1 MKGKWISKFIIF
13 LTLCSL
19 ISLTLSDFAFAKD
32 DFSDSKVCAL
42 YFTYIG
48 CPNCA
53 VCDPIVLT
61 EWPKK
66 YPNLVVIEY
75 GWHGGDWEDPNS
87 QFFGEYAKA
96 YKTQPA
102 VPQLVFDKSNI
113 KLGRIEV
120 PKGESYIKSKIS
132 NPCPLIDKSISF
144 ENLNLNEL
152 PARPKIWANG
162 RVLIKLSENEYL
174 FQWNGENPPKT
185 IGKEKI
191 TQKELKELLFTEN
204 IFEKLK
210 NKAFDIVEPQ
220 KVEFSGS
227 AFPGSEFVPYA
238 EFENAIKIKVSEN
251 LITNKPEEN
260 QNLNEE
266 INQNPE
272 EETINL
278 PFIGKIETKKFSLPV
293 LTFLIAIADGFNP
306 CAFFVIT
313 ALLATLIVTGVSS
326 KTEARKKIL
335 LVGGIFVFFSAF
347 FYFLFMSV
355 LLNVFERG
363 REILILTLVA
373 GAIAVFA
380 GIVNIKDY
388 FYFQKGI
395 SLTLPKG
402 QKEKFFQRLKNLSLT
417 ESYWALI
424 GSTVIIA
431 TTVNIYEL
439 LCTFGFPMIYTRI
452 LTLRELS
459 SLEYYLYL
467 IFYSLIYVIPLV
479 IIVLIFAITLGAK
492 RFSQLWVRRLKLSSG
507 FMILFLG
514 LVLML
519 KPKLLESALTAF
531 SVLFAAIITSGIV
544 ILIDSFIKKR
554 KKPEAT
560 L

>member
-32 DFSDSKVCAL
+32 DSSDSKVCTL
-42 YFTYIG
+42 YFTIIG
-48 CPNCA
+48 CANCA

-61 EWPKK
+61 EWPQK

-75 GWHGGDWEDPNS
+75 GWHEDDWEDPNS

-132 NPCPLIDKSISF
+132 NPCPLIDKSVSF

-152 PARPKIWANG
+152 PAFPKIWANQ

-260 QNLNEE
+260 QNPNEE
-266 INQNPE
+266 INQNLKE
-272 EETINL
+272 GTINL
-278 PFIGKIETKKFSLPV
+278 PFIGKIETKKFSLPI

-306 CAFFVIT
+306 CAFFVLT
-313 ALLATLIVTGVSS
+313 FLLAALTGLAG
-326 KTEARKKIL
+326 ARRKIL
-335 LVGGIFVFFSAF
+335 LVGGIFIFFSAL

-355 LLNVFERG
+355 LLNVFQLG
-363 REILILTLVA
+363 GKITILTIIA
-373 GAIAVFA
+373 GVIAIFA
-380 GIVNIKDY
+380 GVVNIKDY

-395 SLTLPKG
+395 SLTLPKSH
-402 QKEKFFQRLKNLSLT
+402 KEKFIQRVKNLSLAKST
-417 ESYWALI
+417 LALI
-424 GSTVIIA
+424 ITTILIA
-431 TTVNIYEL
+431 CTVNIYEL
-439 LCTFGFPMIYTRI
+439 LCTFGFPMVYTRI
-452 LTLRELS
+452 LTLRELP

-467 IFYSLIYVIPLV
+467 IFYNLIYVIPLAV
-479 IIVLIFAITLGAK
+479 IVLIFALTLGRK
-492 RFSQLWVRRLKLSSG
+492 TFSQLWVRRLKLVSG

-514 LVLML
+514 LILML

-531 SVLFAAIITSGIV
+531 SVLFAAIITSGII
-544 ILIDSFIKKR
+544 ILIDLFIKKE
-554 KKPEAT
+554 KKPETT

>member
-1 MKGKWISKFIIF
+1 MKRGIFIILF
-13 LTLCSL
+13 LILFLFPVLKVSAQNYFC
-19 ISLTLSDFAFAKD
+19 AF
-32 DFSDSKVCAL
+32 
-42 YFTYIG
+42 YFTFIG

-53 VCDPIVLT
+53 HTDPLVLNQ
-61 EWPKK
+61 WIKK
-66 YPNLVVIEY
+66 YPNLVIIEY
-75 GWHGGDWEDPNS
+75 GWRGGDWENPNS
-87 QFFGEYAKA
+87 KFFGDYAKE
-96 YKTQPA
+96 YKTQAA

-120 PKGESYIKSKIS
+120 PKGESYIKSKNS
-132 NPCPLIDKSISF
+132 NSCPLIDKSVSF

-152 PARPKIWANG
+152 PAFPKIWANQ

-174 FQWNGENPPKT
+174 FQWNGESSPRT

-210 NKAFDIVEPQ
+210 NKAFDIVKPQ

-227 AFPGSEFVPYA
+227 VFPRSSGFVPYA

-260 QNLNEE
+260 QNSPKEV
-266 INQNPE
+266 NQKSE

-278 PFIGKIETKKFSLPV
+278 PFIGKIETKKFSLPI

-306 CAFFVIT
+306 CAFFVLT
-313 ALLATLIVTGVSS
+313 FLLAALIGLSG
-326 KTEARKKIL
+326 ARRKIL
-335 LVGGIFVFFSAF
+335 LVGGIFVFFSAL

-355 LLNVFERG
+355 LLNVFQLG
-363 REILILTLVA
+363 GKITILTLIA

-388 FYFQKGI
+388 FFFQKGI
-395 SLTLPKG
+395 SLTLPKS
-402 QKEKFFQRLKNLSLT
+402 QKEKFLERVKNLSLAKST
-417 ESYWALI
+417 LALA
-424 GSTVIIA
+424 GATAIIA
-431 TTVNIYEL
+431 ATVNIYEL
-439 LCTFGFPMIYTRI
+439 LCTFGFPMVYTRI
-452 LTLRELS
+452 LTLRNLP
-459 SLEYYLYL
+459 SLKYYLYL
-467 IFYSLIYVIPLV
+467 IFYNLVYVIPLLF
-479 IIVLIFAITLGAK
+479 IVLIFAFTLGRK
-492 RFSQLWVRRLKLSSG
+492 TFSQIWVRRLKLVSG

-514 LVLML
+514 LILML

-531 SVLFAAIITSGIV
+531 SVLLFAIIISVII
-544 ILIDSFIKKR
+544 ILIDSFLKNR
-554 KKPEAT
+554 